1 METSLNEKDKYEDL
15 TSLFLPD
22 VLHQVDANSIQIKP
36 EVLNDT
42 ENSNKPYS
50 ESGKN
55 SYSEPNYQMM
65 STSNYSSGMGGT
77 SPQGLTNFLGFGS
90 PLNQTNGHFLNPFV
104 PVEPVSIQN
113 YSPTHVGTSLGPSFQ
128 HYAPGAPWNHFSRG
142 TPGNLNSAE
151 VNYLNGPPVNINA
164 FADNLNYHGVPRVNK
179 GMRHPGFDNLSYDY
193 RNIPLHDFDHPSPHS
208 GSLEGD
214 THNNQKRIYNNNMQE
229 KKDFVMIDN
238 ENFNENKSERYKKE
252 KSKQKKSYK
261 KSAQTQVGL
270 NYSPNVLLGLLDLVQ
285 DGPPSSFKI
294 IDKDNNEVKL
304 KFGCFLNGRFLTN
317 DTDNQNF
324 MQSKADTDAK
334 KGDVKDWNTMEP
346 KVISCYRRN
355 YILVS
360 LNLSLSGFSTS
371 SPERPQVL
379 KLQTKENGYLLSRVI
394 KYFETE
400 VSAHT
405 NVSTSRNVP
414 LIIYDDSKGKEKS
427 KDELEIRDTDD
438 SVSPESYNLTRNTI
452 TLSDSAFKNNEID
465 SYHTIKKL
473 QFKNATPNNG
483 NSAFQNYYYLKIR
496 VSAVVADLYFNDYI
510 DESGSYGNSTSSE
523 VLFEFVSL
531 PIIVRGRN
539 PSFYSDRKDILV
551 KGRVTNSKESY
562 KCAAGESEKATISK
576 EIPSSGKVDTQE
588 SKLTTTQEY
597 KMDDS
602 SEKKKDYSSESE
614 HVQIDDDPDKIG
626 FDEGSQEDTSD
637 DNDESRIRME
647 AMQKLNKSQKIPPL
661 LYTATTAS
669 LGLKNTLEDIKS
681 NNKLDLLDKKGG
693 QYKYFPISSV
703 YYLPPVNV
711 VYFPHGV
718 HHQNENLGDNQ
729 TRESRQLQHRNSNVY
744 FK

>member
-15 TSLFLPD
+15 ASLFLPD

-36 EVLNDT
+36 EVLDDT
-42 ENSNKPYS
+42 ENNNKQYP
-50 ESGKN
+50 ENGKN
-55 SYSEPNYQMM
+55 SYMEPNYQMV
-65 STSNYSSGMGGT
+65 SANTYNSGMGAA
-77 SPQGLTNFLGFGS
+77 SPQGVPNFLGLGNPF
-90 PLNQTNGHFLNPFV
+90 NQTNGHFLNPFV

-113 YSPTHVGTSLGPSFQ
+113 YSPAHVGATLAPSFQ
-128 HYAPGAPWNHFSRG
+128 HYVPGVPWNHLPRG
-142 TPGNLNSAE
+142 APGHMNNTE
-151 VNYLNGPPVNINA
+151 VNYSNSPQVNINA
-164 FADNLNYHGVPRVNK
+164 FPDNLNYHGASRANQGAK
-179 GMRHPGFDNLSYDY
+179 HPGFDTLNYDY

-208 GSLEGD
+208 GSLEGE
-214 THNNQKRIYNNNMQE
+214 THSSQKRIYNNNTLE
-229 KKDFVMIDN
+229 KKDFVMVDN
-238 ENFNENKSERYKKE
+238 ENFTENKNEKYKKE
-252 KSKQKKSYK
+252 KSKQKKNYK

-270 NYSPNVLLGLLDLVQ
+270 NYSPGVLLGLLDLVQ
-285 DGPPSSFKI
+285 DGSSSSFKI

-317 DTDNQNF
+317 DADNQNF

-334 KGDVKDWNTMEP
+334 NGSVKDWNTMDP

-360 LNLSLSGFSTS
+360 LNLNLSGFSTS

-414 LIIYDDSKGKEKS
+414 LIIYDDSKSKEKS

-452 TLSDSAFKNNEID
+452 ALSDSAFKNNEID
-465 SYHTIKKL
+465 NYYTIKKL

-483 NSAFQNYYYLKIR
+483 NSAFQNYYYLKIK

-523 VLFEFVSL
+523 VLFEYVSL

-551 KGRVTNSKESY
+551 KGRVINSKESY
-562 KCAAGESEKATISK
+562 KCAARDSEKANASK
-576 EIPSSGKVDTQE
+576 DIPSSGKVGSQE
-588 SKLTTTQEY
+588 NKQPTTRDYRRE
-597 KMDDS
+597 
-602 SEKKKDYSSESE
+602 SEKTKDYSSESE
-614 HVQIDDDPDKIG
+614 DVQIDGDPDKID
-626 FDEGSQEDTSD
+626 FDEGSQEETSD
-637 DNDESRIRME
+637 DNDEARIRLE
-647 AMQKLNKSQKIPPL
+647 AVQKLNKRDRIPPL

-669 LGLKNTLEDIKS
+669 LDLKNALEDIKS
-681 NNKLDLLDKKGG
+681 NSKLDSLDKKRG

-718 HHQNENLGDNQ
+718 HHQNSNLGDNQ
-729 TRESRQLQHRNSNVY
+729 TRESGQLQHRNSNVY